1 MKVAMQA
8 KDSNRLSVLRS
19 LLSQALNASKTS
31 TPINTDLQMLALLR
45 KTANAS
51 RAAST
56 EFRDAGR
63 LDLAEKEDSQ
73 LKIMEEY
80 AGCVETVAEA
90 DIKAAVNGVVE
101 KMIAEGA
108 TMQMGEVLKNVF
120 GPDVLGGKTVERAE
134 VAKIVKQV
142 LAPA

>member
-1 MKVAMQA
+1 MQA

-19 LLSQALNASKTS
+19 LLTQVLNASKTS

-56 EFRDAGR
+56 EFKGAGR
-63 LDLAEKEDSQ
+63 QDLAEKEDSQ

-90 DIKAAVNGVVE
+90 DIKAAVKGVVE
-101 KMIAEGA
+101 KMRAEGA
-108 TMQMGEVLKNVF
+108 TMQVGEVLKNVF
-120 GPDVLGGKTVERAE
+120 GPNVLGGKPVERAE
-134 VAKIVKQV
+134 VVKVVKQV
-142 LAPA
+142 LAAT